1 MKTQTV
7 GDIRI
12 DRVLEQEA
20 PFMPVSV
27 LLPDLPADLI
37 DRNADW
43 LYPRYVEQATGHA
56 IMSFHSYVIRTQHH
70 TILVDACVGNEKH
83 RPLRPNWHM
92 AHFPWLDN
100 LAALGLT
107 PADIDFVLCT
117 HLHADH
123 VGWNTQLVDGRWVP
137 TFPNAKYLF
146 HRREYDHWA
155 EEVASGRE
163 GEEGGPPNHGCWQD
177 SVLPVVEAGQSVIV
191 DHDHAIDDGL
201 VLEPAPGHTP
211 GNVVLNVGQGDASAL
226 MLGDVLHTPVQLAM
240 PSLSSR
246 FCLDPDLSRETR
258 TRIVERLADSPTLA
272 LTAHFPS
279 PTAGRIVSNNGAFR
293 FEGA

>member
-1 MKTQTV
+1 MQTKIL

-20 PFMPVSV
+20 PFMPVSA
-27 LLPDLPADLI
+27 LLPELPEDLI
-37 DRNADW
+37 QRNADW
-43 LYPRYVEQATGHA
+43 LYPRFVERATGKA
-56 IMSFHSYVIRTQHH
+56 IMSFHSFVIRTPHH
-70 TILVDACVGNEKH
+70 TILVDACVGNDKH
-83 RPLRPNWHM
+83 RPLRSYWHRQR
-92 AHFPWLDN
+92 FPWLDN

-107 PADIDFVLCT
+107 PEDIDFVLCT

-123 VGWNTQLVDGRWVP
+123 VGWNTRLVDGRWVP

-146 HRREYDHWA
+146 HRREYDYWQ

-163 GEEGGPPNHGCWQD
+163 DEEGGPPIHGAWDD
-177 SVLPVVEAGQSVIV
+177 SVLPVVEAGRSVIIE
-191 DHDHAIDDGL
+191 DDHAIDDGL

-211 GNVVLNVGQGDASAL
+211 GNIVLNVGTGDASAL

-246 FCLDPDLSRETR
+246 FCLDPQLSRRTR
-258 TRIVERLADSPTLA
+258 TRIVERLADGPTLA

-279 PTAGRIVSNNGAFR
+279 PTAGRIVSHNGAFR
-293 FEGA
+293 LADA